1 MKLNIRAFALTCGI
15 SWAILVFILSWCLI
29 LFIDTSSFDFS
40 SIDEVTKGYRPTP
53 LGSFVASFLAG
64 ADGLIFGIFFAWVHN
79 ILVDHFANEPKE

>member
-1 MKLNIRAFALTCGI
+1 
-15 SWAILVFILSWCLI
+15 
-29 LFIDTSSFDFS
+29 LFIDTSSFDFP

-53 LGSFVASFLAG
+53 LGSFVASFWAG